1 MTRLAMT
8 VASWPVT
15 WVLFGLVAWGGA
27 GLLITAAVCRI
38 NRAPADGDLGYDTAQ
53 AMLRGRGTLTE
64 AEWDVLLDLEGDFR

>member
-1 MTRLAMT
+1 MTHLAMT

-64 AEWDVLLDLEGDFR
+64 TEWEALLKIEREFQ